1 MEPRKSIYDLFHI
14 EENSGWLLTLGDM
27 TTLLLTFFVFL
38 IGVSVFK
45 TDKDYQRFWKVYD
58 AQVGKVRAGSRGEP
72 FGLIS
77 GLKVPRLDPDAEAM
91 LDEMTDFLDQ
101 SDTKGIDLY
110 YNETRVSLR
119 IAESLGFPP
128 GEFAVTP
135 AMEEML
141 GKLVPVL
148 QRNSF
153 ELQIE
158 GHTDPILSPRLS
170 NTDLS
175 LKRALAVARVLIRQG
190 VAPTR
195 LSVAGYGS
203 TRPVSTEDSE
213 EGRRQNR
220 RVEIQLIFPHH

>member
-1 MEPRKSIYDLFHI
+1 MESRKSIYDLFHV
-14 EENSGWLLTLGDM
+14 EENNGWLLTLGDM

-58 AQVGKVRAGSRGEP
+58 AQAGKVRAGSRGAP
-72 FGLIS
+72 FGLIP
-77 GLKVPRLDPDAEAM
+77 GLQVPRLDPDAETM
-91 LDEMTDFLDQ
+91 LDEMTDFLEGGG
-101 SDTKGIDLY
+101 TKGVDLY
-110 YNETRVSLR
+110 YNEARVSLR
-119 IAESLGFPP
+119 ISESLGFAP
-128 GEFAVTP
+128 GQYEVTP
-135 AMEEML
+135 AMEEVL

-175 LKRALAVARVLIRQG
+175 LKRALAVARVLIRLG

-203 TRPVSTEDSE
+203 TRPVSTEESE

>member
-1 MEPRKSIYDLFHI
+1 MVPRKTIYDLYHA
-14 EENSGWLLTLGDM
+14 EENNYWLLTLGDM

-38 IGVSVFK
+38 ISISVFK
-45 TDKDYQRFWKVYD
+45 SDKDYQRFWKVYD
-58 AQVGKVRAGSRGEP
+58 AQAGKVRASSQGAA
-72 FGLIS
+72 FALIP

-101 SDTKGIDLY
+101 GDTRGVDLY

-128 GEFAVTP
+128 GGFTVTP

-148 QRNSF
+148 QRNTF
-153 ELQIE
+153 ELQVE
-158 GHTDPILSPRLS
+158 GHTDPVLSPRLS

-175 LKRALAVARVLIRQG
+175 LQRALAVARVLIRQG
-190 VAPTR
+190 VSPAR

-203 TRPVSTEDSE
+203 TRPVSVEDSE